1 MTGLIARFLAIA
13 EERAEETALRWRRG
27 EEWVELT
34 WSEYR
39 GQVARAAAY
48 LAAKG
53 IGPGDYVVLQL
64 RNRAEF
70 HILDFAVLANG
81 AVPISVYATAGQ
93 DDVRHI
99 LDNAGAKL
107 VVGEDAGGGEAPILA
122 SLGVESVSLE
132 AATEGRMEKL
142 TEMLRGV
149 DGIDLSSCVGL
160 RPGGTATIIYTSGTT
175 GPPKGVVL
183 SQENVAWTL
192 ESLLRVYPAGLEG
205 SRMVSYLPMAHIA
218 ERNTTHYLPLWLGA
232 EVTICPEPSELFG
245 YLKVVHPDFMFGV
258 PRIWEKLAGA
268 IGGGASVAEVG
279 LDNCRVAMTGA
290 APADVGMIEAL
301 NAVGVPLG
309 QIYGLS
315 ENTGPMTYDHTHS
328 HPDTVGGP
336 IPGCEVKLDAD
347 GEVLCRGGNVFA
359 GYLNRPEETVA
370 TFTEDGWMR
379 TGDIGEMTDEG
390 LLKIVDRKKD
400 LIITAGGENVS
411 PGNIESRLR
420 SSPLIDQACVVGDR
434 QRFVAAL
441 ITLDRAEAERRFG
454 PDGGA
459 AWTSDPELLREIDR
473 HVEAVN
479 ELLSPLHRVK
489 RYLVLPDAWSPGT
502 GELTPTLKIKRRP
515 ILAKYADQI
524 ERLYA
529 VDRPA
534 DAARV

>member
-1 MTGLIARFLAIA
+1 MALIARFLEVA
-13 EERAEETALRWRRG
+13 EQRADETALRWRRDDA
-27 EEWVELT
+27 WVAMT

-39 GQVARAAAY
+39 HQVARAAAY
-48 LAAKG
+48 LTAKG

-64 RNRAEF
+64 RNRPEF
-70 HILDFAVLANG
+70 HILDFAALAIG
-81 AVPISVYATAGQ
+81 AIPISIYATAGEA
-93 DDVRHI
+93 DVRHI
-99 LDNAGAKL
+99 LENAGAKL
-107 VVGEDAGGGEAPILA
+107 VVGEAIGDAEAPILG
-122 SLGVESVSLE
+122 SLGVDSVSLE
-132 AATEGRMEKL
+132 EATDGSMGKL
-142 TEMLRGV
+142 AEMLHGV
-149 DGIDLSSCVGL
+149 DGIDLSSCEGL

-192 ESLLRVYPAGLEG
+192 ESLLQVYPAGLEG

-232 EVTICPEPSELFG
+232 EVTICPEPAELFQ
-245 YLKVVHPDFMFGV
+245 YLQEVHPDFMFGV

-268 IGGGASVAEVG
+268 IEGGASVAEVG
-279 LDNCRVAMTGA
+279 LDKCRVAMTGA

-315 ENTGPMTYDHTHS
+315 ENTGPMTYDHAHS

-336 IPGCEVKLDAD
+336 IPGCEVRLDTD

-359 GYLNRPEETVA
+359 GYLNRPEETAA
-370 TFTEDGWMR
+370 TFTADGWMR
-379 TGDIGEMTDEG
+379 TGDIGELTDEG

-420 SSPLIDQACVVGDR
+420 SCPLIDQACVIGDR

-441 ITLDRAEAERRFG
+441 ITLDRTEADRRFG
-454 PDGGA
+454 RDGGA
-459 AWTSDPELLREIDR
+459 VPVTDPDLREEIDR
-473 HVEAVN
+473 HVEQVNAV
-479 ELLSPLHRVK
+479 LSPLHRVK
-489 RYLVLPDAWSPGT
+489 RYLVVPDAWSPAT

-515 ILAKYADQI
+515 ILTKYADQI
-524 ERLYA
+524 ERLYS
-529 VDRPA
+529 VDGPTG
-534 DAARV
+534 AATG